1 MPDSFARIRR
11 GEKRPVYGQVT
22 AETGALTISGSPAPT
37 CTLYDSAG
45 GAVTGLSDIA
55 ATGYDAG
62 AQAAPRVW
70 LDLDTT
76 SPTNLAAG
84 FYTLVF
90 KLSAAGLDGIDRV
103 LEPTVEIQALDSQA

>member
-1 MPDSFARIRR
+1 MPDSFARGRK
-11 GEKRPVYGQVT
+11 GEKRPFFGQVA
-22 AETGALTISGSPAPT
+22 AESGTLTISASPAPT

-45 GAVTGLSDIA
+45 SAVSGLANVA

-70 LDLDTT
+70 YDLDTT
-76 SPTNLAAG
+76 SPAVLAAG

-90 KLSAAGLDGIDRV
+90 NLTATGSDG
-103 LEPTVEIQALDSQA
+103 